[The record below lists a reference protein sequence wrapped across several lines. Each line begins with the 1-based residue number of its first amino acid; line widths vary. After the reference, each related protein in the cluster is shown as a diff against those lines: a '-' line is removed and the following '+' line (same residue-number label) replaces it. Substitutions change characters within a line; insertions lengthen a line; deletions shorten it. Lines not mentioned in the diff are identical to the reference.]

1 MTKGGDGGMSMSLVA
16 RITAEMESRRSVG
29 CRVKEQR
36 RTYAAHHPSGW
47 LGGMVALQDPI
58 EKRN

>member
-1 MTKGGDGGMSMSLVA
+1 MSLVA
-16 RITAEMESRRSVG
+16 RITVGMESRQSVG

-47 LGGMVALQDPI
+47 LGGMLASRDPI